1 MNAAKNIART
11 TRFLR
16 VAMFILA
23 AIGIAMVIRRTLTIN
38 GLIPPFTPPGTAP
51 FDTGFGR
58 HPIITY
64 LHILPGLLFMILG
77 PLQFIPGV
85 IASYQRPSSRWS
97 RRVFLAAAWIVGLSA
112 LFMPFMIAPI
122 GGINEAAASM
132 LFALLFLVSLGKTT
146 WYQGNGNQRLY
157 REWLIRA
164 FAIGLAIATIR
175 PIMGLFFAFSGLPP
189 QVFFGT
195 AFWIGFTLHAIVA
208 ETWINYTRKLVALSK

>member
-1 MNAAKNIART
+1 
-11 TRFLR
+11 
-16 VAMFILA
+16 MFILA

-38 GLIPPFTPPGTAP
+38 GLIPPFAPPGTAP

-85 IASYQRPSSRWS
+85 VVSYRRPSSRWS
-97 RRVFLAAAWIVGLSA
+97 RQVFLVAAWIVGLSA
-112 LFMPFMIAPI
+112 LLMPFIIAPI
-122 GGINEAAASM
+122 GGVNEAAASI
-132 LFALLFLVSLGKTT
+132 LFALVFLVSLAKAT
-146 WYQGNGNQRLY
+146 WYQYNGNEPLY

-195 AFWIGFTLHAIVA
+195 AFWIGFTLHAIAA
-208 ETWINYTRKLVALSK
+208 EVWINFTRKSVALSK